1 MKKLSKLSSIIII
14 SLLVAGTGS
23 AFAIITITLSGN
35 VVVTGNLDVSGNI
48 TGSTISDLD
57 TRITDIENSFLD
69 PSTNCSGTAGCVA
82 GYVTQHIDGDT
93 LKVYGKSIRF
103 ALVDAPESNESGYT
117 EANNFIATTCP
128 VNSFAIVDEDDLQ
141 TEGSFGRIIG
151 VVICNGTNLNE
162 AILDAGFANLTTSFC
177 SSSEFE
183 NTTWAQN
190 HGC

>member
-1 MKKLSKLSSIIII
+1 MQKIPLMVILTLAI
-14 SLLVAGTGS
+14 VGMGS
-23 AFAIITITLSGN
+23 AYAIITITLSGN
-35 VVVTGNLDVSGNI
+35 VVVTGNLDVSGNL
-48 TGSTISDLD
+48 TGTTISDLD
-57 TRITDIENSFLD
+57 SRVSDLENTFLD
-69 PSTNCSGTAGCVA
+69 PTSNCMGTAGCIA

-103 ALVDAPESNESGYT
+103 ALIDAPESGESGYA

-141 TEGSFGRIIG
+141 TGGSFGRIIG
-151 VVICNGTNLNE
+151 VVYCNEINLNQ
-162 AILDAGFANLTTSFC
+162 AILDAGFANLSSSFC

-183 NTTWAQN
+183 TAIWAQN